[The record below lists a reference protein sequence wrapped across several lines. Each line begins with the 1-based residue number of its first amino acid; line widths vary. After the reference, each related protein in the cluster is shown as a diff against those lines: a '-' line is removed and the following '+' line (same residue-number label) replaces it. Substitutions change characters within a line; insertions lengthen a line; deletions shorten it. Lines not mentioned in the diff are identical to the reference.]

1 MRAAHVELVVRDL
14 DASLHFYDELL
25 GMIVTERTAGA
36 AYLRGW
42 EEFLHHSLV
51 LRAGD
56 EPAIDH
62 VSFRVAG
69 DGDLDVLAA
78 DFERRGCPVREHA
91 GEPGQGR
98 AIRVQDPL
106 GFPLE
111 FFHDMDRVDSNT
123 QAFHLQRG
131 APILRFDHLNFH
143 RRTPR
148 RRSGSGRSSGSGRRS
163 TSRPTAT
170 TRSSPARGCGASRP
184 CTTSR

>member
-1 MRAAHVELVVRDL
+1 
-14 DASLHFYDELL
+14 
-25 GMIVTERTAGA
+25 MIVTERTAGA

-56 EPAIDH
+56 E
-62 VSFRVAG
+62 AG
-69 DGDLDVLAA
+69 DRPRLLPGGGATGTSTSLAA

-111 FFHDMDRVDSNT
+111 FFHDMDRVE
-123 QAFHLQRG
+123 QA
-131 APILRFDHLNFH
+131 
-143 RRTPR
+143 TR
-148 RRSGSGRSSGSGRRS
+148 RRSTCSAARRS
-163 TSRPTAT
+163 CAST
-170 TRSSPARGCGASRP
+170 T
-184 CTTSR
+184 